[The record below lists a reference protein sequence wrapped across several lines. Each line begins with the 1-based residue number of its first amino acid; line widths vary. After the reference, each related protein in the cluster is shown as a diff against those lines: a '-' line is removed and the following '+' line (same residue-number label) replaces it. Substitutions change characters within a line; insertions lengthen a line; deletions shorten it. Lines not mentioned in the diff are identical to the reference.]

1 LFIFKRTDRDKEGP
15 VFAAAV
21 VVSSLLALLMSFAAV
36 RKLSHRPEVVASYT
50 RVGVPEE
57 RLNLLAVTLLAG
69 AAGLLIGLL
78 WAPLG
83 VAASAAIVVYFL
95 VAIAA
100 HIRSGDLE
108 HLATPI
114 VLELLAIAATASRAA
129 SW

>member
-1 LFIFKRTDRDKEGP
+1 MKEAP
-15 VFAAAV
+15 VFAATV
-21 VVSSLLALLMSFAAV
+21 VVSTLLALLMSYAAV

-69 AAGLLIGLL
+69 ATGLLIGLF
-78 WAPLG
+78 WVPLG
-83 VAASAAIVVYFL
+83 VAAAAAIAVYFL

-108 HLATPI
+108 HVATPI
-114 VLELLAIAATASRAA
+114 VLELLAIATIVLRAA
-129 SW
+129 TW